1 MLAQSNIVRDV
12 GRALPALVSGPD
24 LGVPVSVELLDAHAT
39 ALREQYDSL
48 LPVID
53 RAGDALLRAMK
64 SYDPADAADP
74 EGEGARALEET
85 EAYFKSRR
93 DELGRLRRAFVETG
107 ASSSHDVFASLDRL
121 DNLYMWI
128 VAVMQEVRWSV
139 LILDGVRDGADSPG
153 RRTFGTSS
161 EWVAACGLVAATA
174 SCSP

>member
-1 MLAQSNIVRDV
+1 MLAHSNIVRDV

-48 LPVID
+48 WPVID
-53 RAGDALLRAMK
+53 RAGDTLLRAME
-64 SYDPADAADP
+64 SHDPEDAVDP

-85 EAYFKSRR
+85 EAYFKNRR
-93 DELGRLRRAFVETG
+93 DELGRLRRAFVEKG
-107 ASSSHDVFASLDRL
+107 ASSSHGVFASLDRL

-139 LILDGVRDGADSPG
+139 LVMDGVRDGTDSPG

-161 EWVAACGLVAATA
+161 AWVAALQ
-174 SCSP
+174 

>member
-1 MLAQSNIVRDV
+1 MLARTNIVRDV

-24 LGVPVSVELLDAHAT
+24 LGVPFSRELLDAHAT
-39 ALREQYDSL
+39 ALREWYDGL

-53 RAGDALLRAMK
+53 RAGDTLLKAMENH
-64 SYDPADAADP
+64 DAEDAADP

-85 EAYFKSRR
+85 EAYFKHRR

-128 VAVMQEVRWSV
+128 VAVMREVRWSV
-139 LILDGVRDGADSPG
+139 LIMDGVRDGADFPD
-153 RRTFGTSS
+153 RRTFGTSWS
-161 EWVAACGLVAATA
+161 G
-174 SCSP
+174 SRR